1 MPKADQS
8 NTMEAAT
15 TPSCSPIQT
24 AYYTVVAAMQA
35 AFDATAVAFMDEV
48 RASATYLIE
57 HHDYSLTS
65 FSDCTGLHK
74 NSLMRLKNDL
84 TWMPKPE
91 TVQQL
96 DKLIVRAEAKRRG
109 EIFPGE
115 TIKRGR
121 PGKAVKR
128 NR

>member
-1 MPKADQS
+1 MPRAGQL

-15 TPSCSPIQT
+15 APSYGPEQT

-48 RASATYLIE
+48 RAAATYLIE

-65 FSDCTGLHK
+65 FADCTGLHK
-74 NSLMRLKNDL
+74 NSLMRLNDDL
-84 TWMPKPE
+84 TWMPKPG
-91 TVQQL
+91 TLQRL

-121 PGKAVKR
+121 PSKAASR
-128 NR
+128 PM